1 MESSRLK
8 VAGIAFTAVLAAVG
22 AAAVVAGIGYGA
34 FDEDGRVGPGFMPVF
49 AGGLMM
55 LFALTDIFQRWR
67 QSVAAHRDAEL
78 ALDTTAFHAIE
89 SELDGEGN
97 PDIDIFGRSQ
107 KQRNRQLV
115 AVIGILIATLFLV
128 NIVGFIIAF
137 GLMLMAIAVFVE
149 RRAWLSSLIVSVVA
163 LGVAYLIFGVFLRV
177 PLPQGLLGIF

>member
-1 MESSRLK
+1 MESPRLR
-8 VAGIAFTAVLAAVG
+8 VVGIAFSAVLAAVG

-34 FDEDGRVGPGFMPVF
+34 FDDDGRVGPGFMPVF

-67 QSVAAHRDAEL
+67 QSVVAHRDAAL
-78 ALDTTAFHAIE
+78 TLDTTAFQAIE
-89 SELDGEGN
+89 SELDEGN

-115 AVIGILIATLFLV
+115 AVIGILVATLFMV

-149 RRAWLSSLIVSVVA
+149 RRAWLSSLLVSVVA

-177 PLPQGLLGIF
+177 PLPQGLLGVF